1 MPKLH
6 FITPEGS
13 TRSID
18 AAEGQSVM
26 TAATD
31 QMIPGIIGECGG
43 CCACA
48 TCHVH
53 VDEQWFDRLPPPD
66 ELELDLLEGTLEP
79 RPNSRLSC
87 QINVSQAIDGLVM
100 RIPENQ

>member
-6 FITPEGS
+6 FITPEGN
-13 TRSID
+13 TRTID
-18 AAEGQSVM
+18 APEGQSVM

-48 TCHVH
+48 TCHVY
-53 VDEQWFDRLPPPD
+53 VDEQWFDKLPPPD

-87 QINVSQAIDGLVM
+87 QINVSQAIDGLVL
-100 RIPENQ
+100 RIPADQ